1 MGHRAD
7 LPPGEEAG
15 APRLA
20 GDMRRHGE
28 AVRGRGLS
36 RHGEAIAN
44 VLSYRI
50 KGDRHDTDVLVFL
63 TSAGL
68 VADTDLSTE

>member
-1 MGHRAD
+1 MLHD
-7 LPPGEEAG
+7 
-15 APRLA
+15 
-20 GDMRRHGE
+20 E